1 VVHRFPHSLI
11 HNGPCDCI
19 YALGCLSHYEAMKR
33 GHAMKHEDIR
43 WNQETLEW
51 FCAKCGR
58 TSGRIKKEDA
68 LAQLEEYKC
77 ELPTGES
84 RRTPVDT

>member
-1 VVHRFPHSLI
+1 
-11 HNGPCDCI
+11 
-19 YALGCLSHYEAMKR
+19 
-33 GHAMKHEDIR
+33 MKHDDIR

-58 TSGRIKKEDA
+58 TSGRIRKEDA
-68 LAQLEEYKC
+68 LAQLDECPC

-84 RRTPVDT
+84 RRTSVDTNGESS

>member
-1 VVHRFPHSLI
+1 MSI
-11 HNGPCDCI
+11 
-19 YALGCLSHYEAMKR
+19 ASR
-33 GHAMKHEDIR
+33 GDERGRAIKHEDMR

-77 ELPTGES
+77 ELPAAES

>member
-1 VVHRFPHSLI
+1 MR
-11 HNGPCDCI
+11 
-19 YALGCLSHYEAMKR
+19 
-33 GHAMKHEDIR
+33 HEDIR

-77 ELPTGES
+77 ELPAAES

>member
-1 VVHRFPHSLI
+1 MR
-11 HNGPCDCI
+11 
-19 YALGCLSHYEAMKR
+19 
-33 GHAMKHEDIR
+33 HEDIR

-58 TSGRIKKEDA
+58 TSGRIKREDA
-68 LAQLEEYKC
+68 LDQLEEHKC

-84 RRTPVDT
+84 RHTPMTQREAKLSSSRKVHHDWRE

>member
-1 VVHRFPHSLI
+1 
-11 HNGPCDCI
+11 
-19 YALGCLSHYEAMKR
+19 MKQ

-84 RRTPVDT
+84 RRTSLDTNAEAS

>member
-1 VVHRFPHSLI
+1 MR
-11 HNGPCDCI
+11 
-19 YALGCLSHYEAMKR
+19 
-33 GHAMKHEDIR
+33 HEDIR

-68 LAQLEEYKC
+68 LDQLEEYTC
-77 ELPTGES
+77 ELPTGGIPAHS
-84 RRTPVDT
+84 YYTTPSQAEFFAKGAS

>member
-1 VVHRFPHSLI
+1 MFIASRR
-11 HNGPCDCI
+11 D
-19 YALGCLSHYEAMKR
+19 ER
-33 GHAMKHEDIR
+33 GHAMKHEDMR

-84 RRTPVDT
+84 RRTPVIHNAEPR

>member
-1 VVHRFPHSLI
+1 
-11 HNGPCDCI
+11 
-19 YALGCLSHYEAMKR
+19 MKR

-43 WNQETLEW
+43 WNQETLVW
-51 FCAKCGR
+51 VCAKCGR
-58 TSGRIKKEDA
+58 TSGRIKKADA
-68 LAQLEEYKC
+68 LAQLVEYKC

>member
-1 VVHRFPHSLI
+1 MR
-11 HNGPCDCI
+11 
-19 YALGCLSHYEAMKR
+19 
-33 GHAMKHEDIR
+33 HEDIR

-68 LAQLEEYKC
+68 LDQLEEHKC

-84 RRTPVDT
+84 RQTPVIHNAE